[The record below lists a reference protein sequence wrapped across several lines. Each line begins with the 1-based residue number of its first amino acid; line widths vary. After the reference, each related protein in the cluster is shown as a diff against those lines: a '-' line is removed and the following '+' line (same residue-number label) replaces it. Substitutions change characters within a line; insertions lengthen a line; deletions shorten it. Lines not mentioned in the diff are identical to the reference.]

1 MANNGNGGPGRVMIE
16 KDRTVERGRG
26 CWNCTSFEN
35 GPMAKEKYAA
45 HRAAKVAELRM
56 KNAQGIQSGTQ
67 GIGDADLSTLEIQKK
82 LDELK
87 RTGLTEVQAIEVL
100 AAAAAAHTGRDGDPA
115 FRLFDGLI
123 SSGAAGVCMVGGM
136 NTDFVHGQCLCAK
149 WNGRQG
155 TSTATSGRPLDKLP
169 DELVDIAEGKA
180 KKV

>member
-1 MANNGNGGPGRVMIE
+1 MIE

-26 CWNCTSFEN
+26 CWNCKSFDN
-35 GPMAKEKYAA
+35 GGLSKQKYAM
-45 HRAAKVAELRM
+45 HRAAKVAEMRM
-56 KNAQGIQSGTQ
+56 QSAQGIQSGTTP
-67 GIGDADLSTLEIQKK
+67 IGDADLSTLEIQKK

-87 RTGLTEVQAIEVL
+87 GTGLTETQAIEVL

-136 NTDFVHGQCLCAK
+136 GTDFVHAQCLCDK